1 MQQTFIEKIK
11 ISLNEKSI
19 LKNISGWIF
28 TNFHNRDLLTNNLL
42 NINSKEVSTR
52 RWVYIVNKN
61 GNPIKILHK
70 IEKESLSHLSGETF
84 YYSSQKELVSILKS
98 ICKKNTFAILKDK
111 NIAVISTVD
120 SGFVELLDK
129 AKIKTVSASS
139 LVQLTK
145 GTLSDSQIESQKK
158 VAEILYKT
166 IFNAWDFIKQHFEN
180 KKILTEMDVE
190 QFILG
195 EFAKN
200 DIETDHPPIVAFG
213 KNSGNPH
220 YEVTNENNAICKV
233 GDVIQL
239 DIWGKLKNIENSVY
253 ADISWVGI
261 YDTKVPNN
269 VQECFNCLISAR
281 DSVLTTLNSNNKKLK
296 GKITGSFLD
305 KQVRKILINAGY
317 EKGIKHRTGHGIDT
331 EVHGSGANLDSVEFP
346 DNRLLFSG
354 CSFSVEP
361 GLYFEDF
368 GLRTEIDI
376 TIKDGKT
383 FIPGKDISKPKEI
396 SIPQLKIL
404 TC

>member
-98 ICKKNTFAILKDK
+98 VCKKNTFAILKDK

-166 IFNAWDFIKQHFEN
+166 IFNAWDFIKQHFKN

-190 QFILG
+190 QFILR

-346 DNRLLFSG
+346 DNRFLFSG

-376 TIKDGKT
+376 TIKDGKA
-383 FIPGKDISKPKEI
+383 FIPGNDISKPKEI

>member
-11 ISLNEKSI
+11 LSLNEKSI

-98 ICKKNTFAILKDK
+98 VCKKNTFAILKDK

-129 AKIKTVSASS
+129 AKIKTASASS

-281 DSVLTTLNSNNKKLK
+281 DSVLTTLN
-296 GKITGSFLD
+296 
-305 KQVRKILINAGY
+305 
-317 EKGIKHRTGHGIDT
+317 
-331 EVHGSGANLDSVEFP
+331 
-346 DNRLLFSG
+346 
-354 CSFSVEP
+354 
-361 GLYFEDF
+361 
-368 GLRTEIDI
+368 
-376 TIKDGKT
+376 
-383 FIPGKDISKPKEI
+383 
-396 SIPQLKIL
+396 
-404 TC
+404 

>member
-190 QFILG
+190 QFILR

-376 TIKDGKT
+376 TIKDGKAC
-383 FIPGKDISKPKEI
+383 IPGNDISTPKEI

>member
-19 LKNISGWIF
+19 LKNVSGWIF

-98 ICKKNTFAILKDK
+98 VCKKNTFAILKDK

-166 IFNAWDFIKQHFEN
+166 IFNDWDFIKQHFEN

-190 QFILG
+190 QFILR

-376 TIKDGKT
+376 TIKDGKA
-383 FIPGKDISKPKEI
+383 FIPGNDIITPKEI

>member
-19 LKNISGWIF
+19 LKNVSGWIF

-98 ICKKNTFAILKDK
+98 VCKKNTFAILKDK

-158 VAEILYKT
+158 AAEILYKT

>member
-11 ISLNEKSI
+11 LSLNEKSI
-19 LKNISGWIF
+19 LKNVSGWIF

-61 GNPIKILHK
+61 ENPIKILHK

-98 ICKKNTFAILKDK
+98 VCKKNTFAILKDK

-190 QFILG
+190 QFILR

-261 YDTKVPNN
+261 YDTKVPND

-376 TIKDGKT
+376 TIKDGKA
-383 FIPGKDISKPKEI
+383 FIPGKDISTPKEI